1 MELTLKLTALRK
13 KQQPNFKFLDF
24 LGNHN
29 WKAHLTLQTSF
40 EHIFETILQQQ
51 QKENYEIPVFHPIL
65 MVHQSLQP
73 VLHLSGYV
81 QLFLEKNRIYC
92 V

>member
-1 MELTLKLTALRK
+1 MEITLKLTALRK

-51 QKENYEIPVFHPIL
+51 QK
-65 MVHQSLQP
+65 
-73 VLHLSGYV
+73 
-81 QLFLEKNRIYC
+81 
-92 V
+92 